1 MNNKPIIRVPVTDR
15 PRGPLFYPDDT
26 LATYELIRELINL
39 KYFVWRPS
47 KYHIKHR
54 DVNFWPS
61 TGTITIDNVGRHPE
75 NGKEAFFSL
84 LQQMY
89 PKDRRA
95 SPEAQIIQDNLP
107 PPVHVQEIN
116 LDDEVSA
123 SPPNGQERSNEI
135 HETPW

>member
-1 MNNKPIIRVPVTDR
+1 MENKPIIRVPVTDR

-61 TGTITIDNVGRHPE
+61 TGTITTDNVGRHPE
-75 NGKEAFFSL
+75 NGKEAFFAL
-84 LQQMY
+84 LQRMY
-89 PKDRRA
+89 PKGNRA
-95 SPEAQIIQDNLP
+95 RPEAPIIQDNLP
-107 PPVHVQEIN
+107 PPVNVLEIN
-116 LDDEVSA
+116 LDDEISG
-123 SPPNGQERSNEI
+123 SLPSGQERSDEN